1 MLTLI
6 LMELLN
12 IQNINEKLYYENLL
26 NVTNKIDIENDWIK
40 NLIDEYK
47 NEINITETENLES
60 SEKKDVAYSEDYLYK
75 KTWNKL
81 SYIHKVIKL
90 KEFVQKLPIKYDQ
103 DRNNLIKHLNK
114 LVKLKKLTKKD
125 QVNYDSV
132 NGRVISIPDLQ
143 YKNGKYFIK

>member
-60 SEKKDVAYSEDYLYK
+60 SEKKDVTYSEDYLYK

>member
-1 MLTLI
+1 
-6 LMELLN
+6 MELLN

-26 NVTNKIDIENDWIK
+26 NVTNKLEIENNWIK

-47 NEINITETENLES
+47 NEINITETENLDS
-60 SEKKDVAYSEDYLYK
+60 SEKKEKDVAYSEDYLYK

-103 DRNNLIKHLNK
+103 DRNNLIKNLNK

>member
-60 SEKKDVAYSEDYLYK
+60 SEKKDVTYSEDYLYK

-103 DRNNLIKHLNK
+103 DKNNLIKHLNK

>member
-1 MLTLI
+1 
-6 LMELLN
+6 MELLN

-60 SEKKDVAYSEDYLYK
+60 SEKKDVTYSEDYLYK

>member
-1 MLTLI
+1 
-6 LMELLN
+6 MELLN

-60 SEKKDVAYSEDYLYK
+60 SEKKDVTYSEDYLYK

-103 DRNNLIKHLNK
+103 DKNNLIKHLNK